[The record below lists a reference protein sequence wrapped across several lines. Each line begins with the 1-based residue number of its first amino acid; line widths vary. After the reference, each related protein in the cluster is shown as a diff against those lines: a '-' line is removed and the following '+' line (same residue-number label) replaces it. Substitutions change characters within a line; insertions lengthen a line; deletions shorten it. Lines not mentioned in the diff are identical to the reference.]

1 TNVSDYGGPA
11 GQPYGLS
18 TLVATITQIT
28 ATGAANILY
37 NNGDPSGIENVNLT
51 GSSAGGDTYNISP
64 PPAAPETT
72 VQDGDASASTG
83 GSPFNITGDN
93 LSSANTFE

>member
-37 NNGDPSGIENVNLT
+37 NNGDPSGIENVNLP
-51 GSSAGGDTYNISP
+51 GSSAGGNTDNIMSTT
-64 PPAAPETT
+64 APTQTT

-83 GSPFNITGDN
+83 GSTFNITGDN